1 MELLHRRERNKFI
14 NDIKSNENF
23 IKRSDETII
32 RLKTFSNEPFSVNQ
46 IEKLKNAIEEKK
58 LLIENTKQEL
68 IKLESGELDEKINN
82 QCKEEFKKQENT
94 KKDKIILKENEK
106 KIKTEEQEVS
116 ENYRKGIST
125 SGFLERQKE
134 KDYNYGCKTF
144 YKIIDS
150 VPPYIKKNLSEMP
163 NNKGYIWRNVYLYG
177 YLPEEKG
184 PRVLFEKIG
193 NVLVI
198 HEHTDTEY
206 KIFNKNGRDKK
217 VLVHKQ
223 IKKKQRQPPSIMD
236 YLK

>member
-1 MELLHRRERNKFI
+1 
-14 NDIKSNENF
+14 
-23 IKRSDETII
+23 
-32 RLKTFSNEPFSVNQ
+32 
-46 IEKLKNAIEEKK
+46 
-58 LLIENTKQEL
+58 
-68 IKLESGELDEKINN
+68 
-82 QCKEEFKKQENT
+82 
-94 KKDKIILKENEK
+94 
-106 KIKTEEQEVS
+106 
-116 ENYRKGIST
+116 
-125 SGFLERQKE
+125 
-134 KDYNYGCKTF
+134 
-144 YKIIDS
+144 
-150 VPPYIKKNLSEMP
+150 MP